1 MNISSF
7 FKDSKPFSRL
17 LGLFFIFLA
26 CSIVAVPFSFLP
38 DWVGNSNE
46 AVAIRI
52 KLLSNGILQ
61 LVSFMLA
68 AWLFAKLYT
77 DSPARALG
85 LRRQGRQWILGLVGA
100 VTIVLLIPIT
110 DWLTVWNE
118 SWTFGPI
125 EDAMR
130 QTAQDV
136 KAAMTDM
143 LSLTSPGDFA
153 LQILVVALVPAAC
166 EEILFRAAL
175 QPTLQAL
182 VRNNHLGILLTAVV
196 FSLAHGDLYGFL
208 PRLFLGV
215 LLGYL
220 FSATGSLVV
229 SACAHFVNNLV
240 VVIFFHFHNT
250 GAINI
255 DPMAPLALSWTLTL
269 GCTLGAILLFYIYF
283 VKKCS
288 QDIGNADSANLTTGC

>member
-17 LGLFFIFLA
+17 LGLFFVFLA

-38 DWVGNSNE
+38 DWVGTSDE

-52 KLLSNGILQ
+52 KLLSSGLLQ
-61 LVSFMLA
+61 MVSFMLA

-85 LRRQGRQWILGLVGA
+85 LRRQGRQWVLGLVGA

-118 SWTFGPI
+118 SWAFGPI
-125 EDAMR
+125 EDALR
-130 QTAQDV
+130 QTVQEV

-143 LSLTSPGDFA
+143 LSLTSPCDFA
-153 LQILVVALVPAAC
+153 LQILVVALVPAVC
-166 EEILFRAAL
+166 EEMLFRAAL

-182 VRNNHLGILLTAVV
+182 VCNNHLGILLTAVV

-208 PRLFLGV
+208 PRLLLGV

-220 FSATGSLVV
+220 FSTTGSLVV

-240 VVIFFHFHNT
+240 VVTAFHFYNRGVIT
-250 GAINI
+250 FN
-255 DPMAPLALSWTLTL
+255 PLAPLALPWALTL
-269 GCTLGAILLFYIYF
+269 GCTLGAILLFYLYF
-283 VKKCS
+283 MKKGS
-288 QDIGNADSANLTTGC
+288 QNIGNTDSVNLTTGY